1 MMMSGLEGVKTLLA
15 KDKRLLEITL
25 LFNGQNLKEQF
36 PDLSREERAQML
48 RMARS
53 LMARL
58 DEGGHRGA
66 SPEAADLAAQRERAI
81 QTEAD
86 RQFDEKENLLSEQ
99 LAEAPAP
106 VLSTE
111 TPVTAEFLRDLKGLS
126 ADQVSSVESVKKQAT
141 PQRSFHLALKSLWM
155 KVLSRQRSFHLALKS
170 LWMKVLSRQSKNE
183 TVDKLSS
190 NERRERRLYFA
201 GIFAIVTVGILL
213 IILQITWLP
222 KPVLNWVFDKVSID
236 LNQSTKLATDD
247 VPGIKGGANSVDSSG
262 QLKAAAKVAESD
274 TNPTDRVGGQIRNVP
289 NDGVDAKPVMS
300 NSEQPSELPN
310 PVDSKNAIISTDEK
324 IRDDPSTQDKEP
336 LSATEAEYGS
346 AIPPLSATGEPAV
359 VMPEVKEQTNLVN
372 VVSQEIPT
380 ASEGEGE
387 AKPDEVRQVQ
397 LGLVKLGY
405 KLRSI
410 DGILGPRTRAAIR
423 AYQQDHN
430 LAVDGKVSTGLMQS
444 LASFSDR

>member
-1 MMMSGLEGVKTLLA
+1 MMSGLEGVKILLA
-15 KDKRLLEITL
+15 KDKRLLEMTL

-36 PDLSREERAQML
+36 PDLSREERAQVL
-48 RMARS
+48 RIARS
-53 LMARL
+53 LMVRL
-58 DEGGHRGA
+58 DEGGHQGA

-111 TPVTAEFLRDLKGLS
+111 SPVTAEFLRDLKGLS
-126 ADQVSSVESVKKQAT
+126 ADQVSSTESVKKQAT

-155 KVLSRQRSFHLALKS
+155 KVLSRQP
-170 LWMKVLSRQSKNE
+170 KNE

-190 NERRERRLYFA
+190 NGRRERRLYFV
-201 GIFAIVTVGILL
+201 GIFAIITVGILL

-222 KPVLNWVFDKVSID
+222 KPVLDWVFDKVSVD
-236 LNQSTKLATDD
+236 LNQSIKLATDD

-262 QLKAAAKVAESD
+262 QLKAAARVAESD
-274 TNPTDRVGGQIRNVP
+274 TNPTDRGSGQIHNVP
-289 NDGVDAKPVMS
+289 NDGVDAKPVIS

-310 PVDSKNAIISTDEK
+310 PADSKNAIISIDEK
-324 IRDDPSTQDKEP
+324 TRDSSSTQDKKP
-336 LSATEAEYGS
+336 LSTTEAEYGS
-346 AIPPLSATGEPAV
+346 AVPPLSATGEPAV
-359 VMPEVKEQTNLVN
+359 TIPEAKEQTNLVN
-372 VVSQEIPT
+372 VVSQEIQA

-405 KLRSI
+405 ELRSI

-444 LASFSDR
+444 LASSSAR